1 VLYVIRR
8 VPVALRS
15 GLTPMAV
22 SRPTRSEEVENTLL
36 NQLGELADAEG
47 RLPTEAELSARFNV
61 SRGTIR
67 SAVGS
72 LVARSLLVRR
82 QGKGTFVNQIA
93 RIGNPLDQA
102 MDFCE
107 IITRN
112 GCQPAIRYVQ
122 SVVAEA
128 DPDSAR
134 GLELNGEPVL
144 YRHAIFTADGDPVIY
159 CINVLP
165 LWVMPASLAQ
175 EVVANPAISEPLYD
189 FLESRCGHRIEFH
202 SASIWP
208 DVAQNCQMRE
218 TICEPL
224 TPVLVIDETGFDV
237 NRRPVLRSVEY
248 YPGRFMRFELVRRR
262 VARFQSGNPEV

>member
-1 VLYVIRR
+1 
-8 VPVALRS
+8 
-15 GLTPMAV
+15 MAV
-22 SRPTRSEEVENTLL
+22 SRPTRAEEVENTLL
-36 NQLGELADAEG
+36 HQLEQLADSEG
-47 RLPTEAELSARFNV
+47 RLPTEAELAARFNV

-67 SAVGS
+67 AAVGS

-112 GCQPAIRYVQ
+112 GCQPGIRFVQ
-122 SVVAEA
+122 SIITDA
-128 DPDSAR
+128 DPESAR
-134 GLELNGEPVL
+134 ALALDGEPVL
-144 YRHAIFTADGDPVIY
+144 YRHSIFTADGDPVIY

-165 LWVMPASLAQ
+165 LWVISAPVAQ

-189 FLESRCGHRIEFH
+189 FLETRCNRRIEFH
-202 SASIWP
+202 NASIWP

-218 TICEPL
+218 AICAPN

-237 NRRPVLRSVEY
+237 NRRPVLRSIEY
-248 YPGRFMRFELVRRR
+248 YPGRFMRFEIMRRR
-262 VARFQSGNPEV
+262 AAHFQSASSEA